1 MKFISKE
8 DALLGGLTLILQIIF
23 IFFGDNFLVWICFFG
38 FIVLNIL
45 NIMRL
50 IKRISFLEQMNNRF
64 YRLSAFLRPL
74 GWFFYIEVGMFL
86 FLIAFGCVTFFL
98 NETSFI
104 IEFFFEFWFI
114 AFFTAF
120 FIALL
125 VGLIRMIFAKPP
137 VPSADTEVKNT
148 GGEILRRSGGR

>member
-8 DALLGGLTLILQIIF
+8 DALLGGLTLILQTIF
-23 IFFGDNFLVWICFFG
+23 LFFRDNYLIGICFFV
-38 FIVLNIL
+38 FVIL
-45 NIMRL
+45 NIKML
-50 IKRISFLEQMNNRF
+50 MNKKIKFLEQMNNRF

-74 GWFFYIEVGMFL
+74 GWFFYIEVSMLLFFMFL
-86 FLIAFGCVTFFL
+86 EEFTYFSDKLY
-98 NETSFI
+98 FI
-104 IEFFFEFWFI
+104 IELCIPFLFI
-114 AFFTAF
+114 AF

-148 GGEILRRSGGR
+148 DGEIIWRSGGR

>member
-23 IFFGDNFLVWICFFG
+23 LFFRDNYLIGICFFV
-38 FIVLNIL
+38 FVVLNIL
-45 NIMRL
+45 SIMRL
-50 IKRISFLEQMNNRF
+50 IKKIKFLEQMNNRF

-74 GWFFYIEVGMFL
+74 GWFFYIEVSMLLFFMFL
-86 FLIAFGCVTFFL
+86 EEFTYFSDKLY
-98 NETSFI
+98 FI
-104 IEFFFEFWFI
+104 IELCIPFLFI
-114 AFFTAF
+114 AF

-148 GGEILRRSGGR
+148 DGEIIWRSGGR